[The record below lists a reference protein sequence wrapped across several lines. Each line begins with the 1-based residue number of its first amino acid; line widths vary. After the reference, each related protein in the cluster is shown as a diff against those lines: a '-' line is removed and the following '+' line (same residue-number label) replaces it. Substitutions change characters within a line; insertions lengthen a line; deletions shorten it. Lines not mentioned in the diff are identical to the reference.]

1 MIKCEG
7 MLELILR
14 QGSCRKIKVRPVMN
28 QPVHW
33 RSCRSSL
40 FFFNK
45 YEKSMHKS
53 TFYKDYITVKYEVKD
68 KSSSIYVL
76 ALDTGFN
83 VLY

>member
-1 MIKCEG
+1 MG
-7 MLELILR
+7 R
-14 QGSCRKIKVRPVMN
+14 IKVQPVMN

-33 RSCRSSL
+33 KRCRSCP
-40 FFFNK
+40 FFFYQ

-53 TFYKDYITVKYEVKD
+53 TFYKDFITVKYEVKD